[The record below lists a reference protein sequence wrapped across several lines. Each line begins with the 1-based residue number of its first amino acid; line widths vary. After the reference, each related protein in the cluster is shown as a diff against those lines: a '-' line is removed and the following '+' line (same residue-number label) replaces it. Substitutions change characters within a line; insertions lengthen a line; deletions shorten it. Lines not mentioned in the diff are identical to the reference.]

1 MKLGK
6 HPSVSFLKMAANT
19 LIAAHVI
26 NFASSY
32 QVPDM
37 AYIEN
42 GLPKTVIEITC
53 AARLLFTTVYY
64 FD

>member
-1 MKLGK
+1 
-6 HPSVSFLKMAANT
+6 MAAII
-19 LIAAHVI
+19 LIAAHLI
-26 NFASSY
+26 NYSSSY

-42 GLPKTVIEITC
+42 GLPKKVIEITC
-53 AARLLFTTVYY
+53 VVRLFFTAVYY